1 MIIRIFD
8 TAIDP
13 GDIERAKELFRETV
27 RPAFEGFPGC
37 QGIEMFIG
45 VEDHS
50 GDLAEVAAVSRWDSL
65 DDIGK
70 AIHSDDYDDAL
81 GELRKLFVQAP
92 LVRHF
97 ERVD

>member
-13 GDIERAKELFRETV
+13 ADVDRAKELFRTQV
-27 RPAFEGFPGC
+27 CPAFESFPGC
-37 QGIEMFIG
+37 HGIEMFIG

-50 GDLAEVAAVSRWDSL
+50 GDLVEVAAVSRWESVDA
-65 DDIGK
+65 IGS
-70 AIHSDDYDDAL
+70 AIDTDEYAEAL
-81 GELRKLFVQAP
+81 AELRKLFVQAP
-92 LVRHF
+92 LVRQF

>member
-8 TAIDP
+8 TAVDP
-13 GDIERAKELFRETV
+13 VDVDKAKDLFRDTV
-27 RPAFEGFPGC
+27 RPAFEKFPGC

-50 GDLAEVAAVSRWDSL
+50 GDLVEVAAVSRWDSV
-65 DDIGK
+65 DAIG
-70 AIHSDDYDDAL
+70 AAVDSDDYVEAL
-81 GELRKLFVQAP
+81 NELRKLFVQAP